1 MKDDGLTADYRLA
14 YDAVL
19 FIRMCLLFARAT
31 MILLHTPN
39 PKEVGAYLPLFRDAL
54 PAFDFTTLDALA
66 EPEQVRYVITWGPP
80 PGLFAALPAL
90 EGVFALGAGV
100 DKLLG
105 REDLSPNVPIYRLLD
120 GGMAAQML
128 EYVRYGVL
136 SYQRHMDVYRRQQA
150 AGVWKMLPPR
160 QPQDVR
166 VGVLGLGEI
175 GLAVARGLQ
184 EDGYRV
190 QGWSRSPRQLA
201 DLPSYHGREGL
212 LSLLAGSDVLACVL
226 PSTPETIG
234 LLDEALLARL
244 PAGAMLINAGRG
256 DLLDEQALLA
266 ALDSGQLRCAQL
278 DVFASEPLP
287 SDSRLWHHPAV
298 TVTPHIAAITLRQQ
312 AVAQIAANLNR
323 LQQGLPALGVVQR
336 QRGY

>member
-1 MKDDGLTADYRLA
+1 
-14 YDAVL
+14 
-19 FIRMCLLFARAT
+19 

-39 PKEVGAYLPLFRDAL
+39 PKEVAAYLALFRSAL
-54 PAFDFTTLDALA
+54 PAFTFTTLDDLTR
-66 EPEQVRYVITWGPP
+66 PEQVRYVITWGPP
-80 PGLFAALPAL
+80 AGLFAGLPAL

-100 DKLLG
+100 DKLLS

-160 QPQDVR
+160 QPHEVR

-175 GLAVARGLQ
+175 GLAVARGLLA
-184 EDGYRV
+184 DGYRV

-201 DLPSYHGREGL
+201 DLPCLHGQEGL
-212 LSLLAGSDVLACVL
+212 QAVLAGSDVLACVL
-226 PSTPETIG
+226 PSTPETMG
-234 LLDEALLARL
+234 LLDAQALARL

-266 ALDSGQLRCAQL
+266 ALDSGQLRSAQL
-278 DVFASEPLP
+278 DVFACEPLP
-287 SDSRLWHHPAV
+287 ADSRLWQHHAV

-312 AVAQIAANLNR
+312 AVAQIAANLTR
-323 LQQGLPALGVVQR
+323 LQQGLPAAGQVQR

>member
-1 MKDDGLTADYRLA
+1 
-14 YDAVL
+14 
-19 FIRMCLLFARAT
+19 
-31 MILLHTPN
+31 MILLHTPH
-39 PKEVGAYLPLFRDAL
+39 PKEVSAYLAL
-54 PAFDFTTLDALA
+54 CRAAMPQHTFTTLDTLTT
-66 EPEQVRYVITWGPP
+66 PEQVRYVITWGPP
-80 PGLFAALPAL
+80 PGLFAGLPAL
-90 EGVFALGAGV
+90 AGVFALGAGV
-100 DKLLG
+100 DKLLA
-105 REDLSPNVPIYRLLD
+105 RDDLPPGVPIYRLLD

-128 EYVRYGVL
+128 EYVRFGVL

-150 AGVWKMLPPR
+150 AGIWKMLPPR
-160 QPQDVR
+160 LPQDVR

-184 EDGYRV
+184 ADGYQV
-190 QGWSRSPRQLA
+190 QGWSRTPRQLA
-201 DLPSYHGREGL
+201 DLPSHHGREGL
-212 LSLLAGSDVLACVL
+212 ASLLAVSDVLACVL

-234 LLDEALLARL
+234 LLNAEALARL

-266 ALDSGQLRCAQL
+266 ALDGGQLRCAQL

-287 SDSRLWHHPAV
+287 AASRLWHHPAV

-312 AVAQIAANLNR
+312 AVAQIAANLAL
-323 LQQGLPALGVVQR
+323 LQQGLPASGQVQR